1 MLAFDLENNNSFELS
16 QLDVY
21 RIEDLEINDKM
32 SGECGN
38 FDVVRKKD
46 GYILFILH
54 EGLIR
59 KKKLMSRNFKTLKE
73 LIGFLKKK

>member
-73 LIGFLKKK
+73 LIRFLKK